1 MTKQERKLTKRILKE
16 IERVAAHM
24 RQSKYDLPIKEAQLA
39 LLDENGEGIGLF
51 MIVGIDEETGEV
63 HIDRTL
69 EEIYNE
75 EDEEVDIYDWHNNP
89 DIETDE
95 TGRPLE
101 DEEMEIVVELEDH
114 ERDDFDEEWDSSFS
128 KRPSSRLL
136 N

>member
-1 MTKQERKLTKRILKE
+1 MTKQERKLTKKLLKE

-51 MIVGIDEETGEV
+51 MTVGIDEETGEV
-63 HIDRTL
+63 LIDRSL

-75 EDEEVDIYDWHNNP
+75 EDED
-89 DIETDE
+89 
-95 TGRPLE
+95 
-101 DEEMEIVVELEDH
+101 MEIVVELEEQ
-114 ERDDFDEEWDSSFS
+114 ERDDFDEEWDSSFN

>member
-51 MIVGIDEETGEV
+51 MTVGIDEDTGEV
-63 HIDRTL
+63 HIDRSL

-75 EDEEVDIYDWHNNP
+75 EDED
-89 DIETDE
+89 
-95 TGRPLE
+95 
-101 DEEMEIVVELEDH
+101 MEIVVELEEH
-114 ERDDFDEEWDSSFS
+114 EHDDFDEEWDSSFS

>member
-51 MIVGIDEETGEV
+51 MTVGIDEETGEV
-63 HIDRTL
+63 HVDRSM

-75 EDEEVDIYDWHNNP
+75 EDA
-89 DIETDE
+89 
-95 TGRPLE
+95 E
-101 DEEMEIVVELEDH
+101 DMEIVVELEEH
-114 ERDDFDEEWDSSFS
+114 ESDDFDEEWDSSFS

>member
-1 MTKQERKLTKRILKE
+1 MTKQERKLTKKLLKE

-51 MIVGIDEETGEV
+51 MTVGIDEETGEV
-63 HIDRTL
+63 HIDRSM

-75 EDEEVDIYDWHNNP
+75 EDED
-89 DIETDE
+89 
-95 TGRPLE
+95 
-101 DEEMEIVVELEDH
+101 MEIVVELEEH

>member
-1 MTKQERKLTKRILKE
+1 MTKQERKLTKRLLKE

-51 MIVGIDEETGEV
+51 MTVGIDEETGEV
-63 HIDRTL
+63 LIDRSL

-75 EDEEVDIYDWHNNP
+75 EEN
-89 DIETDE
+89 
-95 TGRPLE
+95 E
-101 DEEMEIVVELEDH
+101 DMEIVVELEEH
-114 ERDDFDEEWDSSFS
+114 ESDDFDEEWDSSFN

>member
-1 MTKQERKLTKRILKE
+1 MTKQERKLTKKLLKE

-51 MIVGIDEETGEV
+51 MTVGIDEETGEV
-63 HIDRTL
+63 HIDRSL
-69 EEIYNE
+69 DEIYNE
-75 EDEEVDIYDWHNNP
+75 GEDED
-89 DIETDE
+89 
-95 TGRPLE
+95 
-101 DEEMEIVVELEDH
+101 MEIVVELEEH
-114 ERDDFDEEWDSSFS
+114 EEHDDFDEEWDSSFS

>member
-1 MTKQERKLTKRILKE
+1 MTKQERKLTKKLLKE

-39 LLDENGEGIGLF
+39 LLDENGEGLGLF
-51 MIVGIDEETGEV
+51 ITVGVDEETGEILV
-63 HIDRTL
+63 DRTL

-75 EDEEVDIYDWHNNP
+75 EENEED
-89 DIETDE
+89 
-95 TGRPLE
+95 
-101 DEEMEIVVELEDH
+101 MEIVVELEEH
-114 ERDDFDEEWDSSFS
+114 EEHDDFDEEWDSAFS

>member
-1 MTKQERKLTKRILKE
+1 MTKQERKLTKKLLKE

-51 MIVGIDEETGEV
+51 MTVGIDEETGEV
-63 HIDRTL
+63 HIDRSL

-75 EDEEVDIYDWHNNP
+75 EDED
-89 DIETDE
+89 
-95 TGRPLE
+95 
-101 DEEMEIVVELEDH
+101 MEIVVELEEH